1 MTLNR
6 FKNPIERV
14 AEELTKRLKV
24 KGYYAC
30 VTGGSI
36 EIYRLGDRKAFKNLK
51 AAIHCKDYI
60 SWGAN
65 ENLKPRLEKFILNVL
80 EEIGE

>member
-6 FKNPIERV
+6 FKNPIEKV
-14 AEELTKRLKV
+14 AEELTKRLRV

-30 VTGGSI
+30 VTGSSV

-60 SWGAN
+60 SWGSN
-65 ENLKPRLEKFILNVL
+65 ENLKFRLEKFLVEVL